1 MTITNAA
8 SGTNVHE
15 ISAGIFRISTPV
27 PPAVMPGGFM
37 FNQFLIVDDEP
48 LLFHTGPRR
57 MFPLVREAV
66 QHVLGDA
73 ARLRYVSFSHV
84 EADECG
90 SLNDWLAVAPRAE
103 PLCGTVA
110 AMVSVTDLADRPPRA
125 LADGQALS
133 LGRAHE
139 VRWLDAP
146 HLPHNWEC
154 GYLYEAKTRTL
165 LCGDLFTRGGADLP
179 PLTEGDILGPSEVMR
194 QASPES
200 VAIEKNA
207 RAILEKLARTEPRTL
222 GLMHGSSFHG
232 DGRAQL
238 LALADALGV

>member
-1 MTITNAA
+1 
-8 SGTNVHE
+8 
-15 ISAGIFRISTPV
+15 
-27 PPAVMPGGFM
+27 
-37 FNQFLIVDDEP
+37 
-48 LLFHTGPRR
+48 

-66 QHVLGDA
+66 QHVLGDV

-90 SLNDWLAVAPRAE
+90 SLNDWLAAAPRAE
-103 PLCGTVA
+103 PVCGTIA
-110 AMVSVTDLADRPPRA
+110 AMVSVADLADRPPRA
-125 LADGQALS
+125 LADGQSLS
-133 LGRAHE
+133 LGRQHE

-179 PLTEGDILGPSEVMR
+179 PLTEGDILGPAEAMR
-194 QASPES
+194 KASPES
-200 VAIEKNA
+200 VAIESGS
-207 RAILEKLARTEPRTL
+207 RAILEKLARTEPTTL
-222 GLMHGSSFHG
+222 GLMHGSYFHG
-232 DGRAQL
+232 DGRRQL